1 MADASPKD
9 LKPGFIKLLG
19 RLEQL
24 MLAKG
29 EPFRANAYK
38 KAQEELLGFT
48 TPIFS
53 ADQLKQRPGI
63 GATIM
68 KKFEEY
74 NRTGKLEA
82 LDNPEDQALLDL
94 TAVHGIGP
102 KKAKQLIQQGVNT
115 IAQLRTAAT
124 ADHQLL
130 NSKQR
135 AALAVYEDLQKRIP
149 RAEIETYE
157 KRLVEVWD
165 SVVPAGQPG
174 DKMMIVGSY
183 RRGAADSGDIDV
195 IITSG
200 KDDSTLHK
208 RFIDALKM
216 AGLFTDILS
225 TGKTKTLAIAKM
237 GPKMLHRR
245 VDVMYSNPTEFPFAV
260 LYFTGSRSFNIAMR
274 NRALGLGY
282 SLSEH
287 GLIETATKNRVLQPM
302 QSEEDIFKFLGMRF
316 KEPYERTGVL
326 AVEAAEGAPPVQRQL
341 IKTKKA
347 VSSKREKVVRKTAAL
362 PLGPTPALELTS
374 NAPGVNV
381 STPATP
387 PSMILT
393 PPPLA
398 FHEAPQGT
406 APPKPISTPTPL
418 ATLKTDTPKKKTIR
432 LNIVPILPEP
442 FRPTPKPRK
451 PRPPKTIAPTPRP
464 RPPHTFRKRTP
475 PKPAP
480 RSTESQLTTSLPKT
494 PTKTLSPKPVVTT
507 RTSSAERPP
516 DSIPIMITSTPH
528 LPPIPIELTSTEV
541 VNDLATNKTPAF
553 VRQASHSELSERLE
567 AVGSPTSQVTPK
579 NRKQQEANYTEILA
593 STLAQ
598 KLDTIGPQSLQLS
611 PKSVTKNTIQKA
623 KNPTMKA
630 NLANY
635 SHQGWATLLQM
646 DRKSLEMMYRKANK
660 TYREGAPIMTDTA
673 FDILENHIKERFP
686 DSQVLK
692 VVGAKTKRVEIS
704 LPYTLFSMNKVK
716 PGQGKL
722 DVWKSKYRGPYV
734 ISAKL
739 DGASALYVLQKDS
752 AGLYTHG
759 EVRKGDTS
767 QKGGDVSHLVPLIG
781 MATQLPPS
789 LPETIMVRGEVILNR
804 HLFES
809 KYSDNYAN
817 PRNLASGLLNAID
830 TAKHGDR
837 QQDLEFVAFEVIE
850 PKGLTPNE
858 QFLFLKQHQAQLGP
872 GLKVVWHKQIAK
884 PEELTEERL
893 SEVFQWLRDE
903 HEYECDGV
911 IVVDDKVYPRKNQN
925 PDHALAFKMTLA
937 DQKVEATVRTISWN
951 VSKDGYIKPT
961 VHVHP
966 VKVPGATISKATG
979 HDARALQRKKIGPG
993 AKIELLRRGDVIPHV
1008 ERVITPASE
1017 EAMQEGWWEGPYE
1030 WDGANIRLPA
1040 EAKKDDQWNTEV
1052 RLTNM
1057 QRFFNMIKAK
1067 GLGEKVV
1074 AKLFEEGYDTIPKV
1088 AAATPQEL
1096 TRIDGIQATGAKKI
1110 VDSVRKALAEAPLI
1124 KLIVGSNIFG
1134 RGTGHTI
1141 MGDTLIH
1148 YPHLLHFASN
1158 DPTDVRQLEA
1168 GLAGIKGISTERAQQ
1183 IIAAIPEFRHFME
1196 HLRPDLIKPWPT
1208 ARALAPLDPAAA
1220 AKKPS
1225 PVLKG
1230 HPLTG
1235 REVVTTGIKTNQ
1247 IESHLNRAGATM
1259 GKRVTKDTAVV
1270 VVRDDPLYSSDKTK
1284 SAEKHNVPTMTVEQ
1298 FLGKFFPE

>member
-1 MADASPKD
+1 MADAPPKD
-9 LKPGFIKLLG
+9 LKAGFIKLLG

-24 MLAKG
+24 MRAKG
-29 EPFRANAYK
+29 EPIRANAYK
-38 KAQEELLGFT
+38 KAQEELLGST
-48 TPIFS
+48 TPISS
-53 ADQLKQRPGI
+53 ADQLKHRPGI

-74 NRTGKLEA
+74 ARTGNLGA
-82 LDNPEDQALLDL
+82 LNKPEDQALLDL

-102 KKAKQLIQQGVNT
+102 KKAKQLFQQGIQT
-115 IAQLRTAAT
+115 IDQLRTAAA
-124 ADHQLL
+124 ADPKLL

-135 AALAVYEDLQKRIP
+135 TALAVHEDLQERIP
-149 RAEIETYE
+149 RQEIDAYE

-183 RRGAADSGDIDV
+183 RRGTADSGDIDV

-200 KDDSTLHK
+200 KDDPTLHK
-208 RFIDALKM
+208 RFVDALKK
-216 AGLFTDILS
+216 ANLFTAILS

-237 GPKMLHRR
+237 GPESLHRR
-245 VDVMYSNPTEFPFAV
+245 VDIMYSNPTEFPFAV
-260 LYFTGSRSFNIAMR
+260 LYFTGSRSFNVAMR

-287 GLIETATKNRVLQPM
+287 GLIETATKARVTRPM
-302 QSEEDIFKFLGMRF
+302 KSEVDIFRFLGMQF
-316 KEPYERTGVL
+316 KEPHERTGVL
-326 AVEAAEGAPPVQRQL
+326 AVEAAEGAPPVRRQL

-347 VSSKREKVVRKTAAL
+347 AASKRGKKVVKTTAA
-362 PLGPTPALELTS
+362 PVPASAPPELTPVAS
-374 NAPGVNV
+374 PTT
-381 STPATP
+381 TP
-387 PSMILT
+387 

-398 FHEAPQGT
+398 STHRAPQET
-406 APPKPISTPTPL
+406 ISPEPVSAPPVILGADISTH
-418 ATLKTDTPKKKTIR
+418 TPKITPSQKKTIR
-432 LNIVPILPEP
+432 LNIVPSVSEP

-451 PRPPKTIAPTPRP
+451 PRPPKIIAPTPRP
-464 RPPHTFRKRTP
+464 RLAHTFRKRTP
-475 PKPAP
+475 PKPTP
-480 RSTESQLTTSLPKT
+480 RPIPRPHSTK
-494 PTKTLSPKPVVTT
+494 KVSPKPVVAA
-507 RTSSAERPP
+507 RTSPTERPP
-516 DSIPIMITSTPH
+516 ISTPIMITSTPH
-528 LPPIPIELTSTEV
+528 LRSVPIELTSPKV
-541 VNDLATNKTPAF
+541 VNTLAANKTPDF
-553 VRQASHSELSERLE
+553 VKKVSHAELSERLE
-567 AVGSPTSQVTPK
+567 VMGSPTPHVTPK
-579 NRKQQEANYTEILA
+579 NREKKEADYTEMLA
-593 STLAQ
+593 STL
-598 KLDTIGPQSLQLS
+598 
-611 PKSVTKNTIQKA
+611 IQKPNPKEPQTPKLTPKPITKKTVQQA
-623 KNPTMKA
+623 KHPMMKA
-630 NLANY
+630 NLATY
-635 SHQGWATLLQM
+635 SLQGSAALLQM
-646 DRKSLEMMYRKANK
+646 NRKALEMLYRKANK
-660 TYREGAPIMTDTA
+660 SYREGAPIMTDTA
-673 FDILENHIKERFP
+673 FDILEDHIRERFP
-686 DSQVLK
+686 DSNVLQ
-692 VVGAKTKRVEIS
+692 VVGAKTKRVEVP

-722 DVWKSKYRGPYV
+722 DAWKSKYRGPYM

-739 DGASALYVLQKDS
+739 DGASALYVLKKDS

-781 MATQLPPS
+781 MATKLPPS

-817 PRNLASGLLNAID
+817 PRNLAAGLLNAMD

-850 PKGLTPNE
+850 PKGLTPTE
-858 QFLFLKQHQAQLGP
+858 QFEFLKLYQSQLGP
-872 GLKVVWHKQIAK
+872 GLKVVWHEQIAK

-893 SEVFQWLRDE
+893 SEVFQWLRTEND
-903 HEYECDGV
+903 YECDGV

-925 PDHALAFKMTLA
+925 PDHALAFKMTLE

-1008 ERVITPASE
+1008 ERVLTPATD
-1017 EAMQEGWWEGPYE
+1017 EALQEGWWDGPYE

-1052 RLTNM
+1052 RLTNL
-1057 QRFFNMIKAK
+1057 QRFFKMIKAK
-1067 GLGEKVV
+1067 GLGDKVV

-1088 AAATPQEL
+1088 ISATPQEL
-1096 TRIDGIQATGAKKI
+1096 TRIDGIQATSAKKI
-1110 VDSVRKALAEAPLI
+1110 VESVKKALAEAPLI
-1124 KLIVGSNIFG
+1124 KLVVGSNVFG

-1141 MGDTLIH
+1141 MGDALNL
-1148 YPHLLHFASN
+1148 YPYLLHFASD
-1158 DPTDVRQLEA
+1158 DPADVLRLEA
-1168 GLAGIKGISTERAQQ
+1168 GLAGIKGISTTRAKQ
-1183 IIAAIPEFRHFME
+1183 IISAIPEFRHFME
-1196 HLRPDLIKPWPT
+1196 HLRPDLVDPWPT
-1208 ARALAPLDPAAA
+1208 AKALAPLDSAAA
-1220 AKKPS
+1220 AKKAS

-1230 HPLTG
+1230 HPLAG
-1235 REVVTTGIKTNQ
+1235 REVVTTGIKTNM
-1247 IESHLNRAGATM
+1247 IESHLDRVGAKL
-1259 GKRVTKDTAVV
+1259 GKRVTKETAVV
-1270 VVRDDPLYSSDKTK
+1270 VVRDDPLYESGKTK
-1284 SAEKHNVPTMTVEQ
+1284 DAAKQNVPTMTVEQ
-1298 FLGKFFPE
+1298 FLGKFFG

>member
-1 MADASPKD
+1 MTDVSPKD

-24 MLAKG
+24 MRAKG

-38 KAQEELLGFT
+38 KAQEELLGST
-48 TPIFS
+48 TPISS
-53 ADQLKQRPGI
+53 ADQLKHRPGI
-63 GATIM
+63 GATMM

-74 NRTGKLEA
+74 ARTGKLGA
-82 LDNPEDQALLDL
+82 LDKPEDQALLDL

-102 KKAKQLIQQGVNT
+102 KKAQQLIQQGITT
-115 IAQLRTAAT
+115 IGQLRTAA
-124 ADHQLL
+124 ASDPKLL

-135 AALAVYEDLQKRIP
+135 AALAVHEDLQERIP
-149 RAEIETYE
+149 RAEIEAFE

-165 SVVPAGQPG
+165 TVVPAGQPG

-200 KDDSTLHK
+200 KDDPTLHK
-208 RFIDALKM
+208 RFVEALKKANM
-216 AGLFTDILS
+216 FTAILS

-237 GPKMLHRR
+237 APESLHRR
-245 VDVMYSNPTEFPFAV
+245 VDIMYSNPTEFPFAV
-260 LYFTGSRSFNIAMR
+260 LYFTGSRSFNVAMR

-287 GLIETATKNRVLQPM
+287 GLIETATKNKVTQPM

-316 KEPYERTGVL
+316 KEPHERTGVL
-326 AVEAAEGAPPVQRQL
+326 AVEATEGAAPVRRQL

-347 VSSKREKVVRKTAAL
+347 AASKRGEMKKAAAPRPLELPAPEVKIPAAPELTPVAPPTTPQGITASSAL
-362 PLGPTPALELTS
+362 IPPLADPPETPAS
-374 NAPGVNV
+374 
-381 STPATP
+381 STPA
-387 PSMILT
+387 S
-393 PPPLA
+393 
-398 FHEAPQGT
+398 
-406 APPKPISTPTPL
+406 K
-418 ATLKTDTPKKKTIR
+418 KTKTPKKKTIR
-432 LNIVPILPEP
+432 LNIVPSPSEP
-442 FRPTPKPRK
+442 YRPTPKPRK
-451 PRPPKTIAPTPRP
+451 PRPPKTIVPIPRP
-464 RPPHTFRKRTP
+464 RPQHTFRKRTP
-475 PKPAP
+475 PKPTP
-480 RSTESQLTTSLPKT
+480 RPVPRPR
-494 PTKTLSPKPVVTT
+494 PTKKVSPKQVMTV
-507 RTSSAERPP
+507 RTSPSERPLT
-516 DSIPIMITSTPH
+516 STPIMIASTPE
-528 LPPIPIELTSTEV
+528 LPSVPIELTSPEV
-541 VNDLATNKTPAF
+541 VNTLAANKIPDF
-553 VRQASHSELSERLE
+553 VKQASHSELSERLE
-567 AVGSPTSQVTPK
+567 AMGSPTPQVTPK
-579 NRKQQEANYTEILA
+579 NRKKQESEYSEMLA

-598 KLDTIGPQSLQLS
+598 KLDTSGPQSLKLT
-611 PKSVTKNTIQKA
+611 PKSITKKTVQQA
-623 KNPTMKA
+623 KRPTMKA

-635 SHQGWATLLQM
+635 SLQGSAALLQM
-646 DRKSLEMMYRKANK
+646 DRKALEMLYRKANK

-673 FDILENHIKERFP
+673 FDILEDHIRERFP
-686 DSQVLK
+686 DSNVLQ
-692 VVGAKTKRVEIS
+692 VVGAKTKRVEVP

-722 DVWKSKYRGPYV
+722 DAWKSKYRGPYV

-767 QKGGDVSHLVPLIG
+767 QKGGDASHLVPLIG
-781 MATQLPPS
+781 MATKLPPS

-809 KYSDNYAN
+809 KYSENYAN
-817 PRNLASGLLNAID
+817 PRNLSSGLLNAMD
-830 TAKHGDR
+830 TTKHGDR

-850 PKGLTPNE
+850 PKGLTPSE
-858 QFLFLKQHQAQLGP
+858 QFAFLKKHQSQLGP
-872 GLKVVWHKQIAK
+872 GLKVVWHEQIAK

-893 SEVFQWLRDE
+893 SDVFQWLRDE
-903 HEYECDGV
+903 HDYECDGV

-979 HDARALQRKKIGPG
+979 HDARALQRKRIGPG

-1008 ERVITPASE
+1008 ERVVTPATD
-1017 EAMQEGWWEGPYE
+1017 EAMQEGWWDGPYE

-1057 QRFFNMIKAK
+1057 QRFFKMIKAK
-1067 GLGEKVV
+1067 GLGDKVV

-1088 AAATPQEL
+1088 AGATPQEL
-1096 TRIDGIQATGAKKI
+1096 TRIDGIQATSAKKI
-1110 VDSVRKALAEAPLI
+1110 VESVKKALAEAPLI
-1124 KLIVGSNIFG
+1124 KLVVGSNIFG

-1141 MGDTLIH
+1141 MGDALNL
-1148 YPHLLHFASN
+1148 YPHLLHFAS
-1158 DPTDVRQLEA
+1158 DEPADVRRLEA
-1168 GLAGIKGISTERAQQ
+1168 GLAGLKGISAGRAQQ
-1183 IIAAIPEFRHFME
+1183 IIAAIPEFRHFMK
-1196 HLRPDLIKPWPT
+1196 HVRPELVEPWST
-1208 ARALAPLDPAAA
+1208 EKALAPLDPATA
-1220 AKKPS
+1220 AKKAS

-1230 HPLTG
+1230 HSLAG
-1235 REVVTTGIKTNQ
+1235 REVVTTGIKTNL
-1247 IESHLNRAGATM
+1247 IEPHLDRAGAKL
-1259 GKRVTKDTAVV
+1259 GNRVTKDTAVV
-1270 VVRDDPLYSSDKTK
+1270 VVRDDPLYESSKTK
-1284 SAEKHNVPTMTVEQ
+1284 DAAKHNVSMMTVEQ
-1298 FLGKFFPE
+1298 FLNKFFPG